1 MSCPVSKICGGC
13 EFIGLTYEEQLK
25 HKQKLVNDLL
35 GSICK
40 VNPIIGAQNPYNYR
54 NKVHAAFSSSKSGIK
69 CGRYQEKTHKIIEN
83 FDCDIEDIG
92 AQKII
97 EDVKLIASKSK
108 IRIYDEVNRTGTLRR
123 ILVRCS
129 KSSGKYML
137 VLVSAVQEFPGKRNF
152 IKAITSK
159 HKEIVT
165 VIFNVNPRG
174 DSMILGD
181 KSYVEY
187 GPGFIYDELC
197 GLKFKISDKSFY
209 QINHD
214 QTEILY
220 GKAIEYASINEG
232 QTVLDC
238 YCGIGTIGM
247 SVAKAEPSSIV
258 TGVELNKAAC
268 SDALTNKKL
277 NDLKNVRIEQGDATE
292 YMVNSSSRG
301 NHFDVI
307 ILDPPRSGTTPEFI
321 KACKKANPSKIVY
334 VSCDPHTLARDLK
347 LFNKEGYKV
356 IEATPVDMFPWTS
369 HVETV
374 VLLSKNSVPSLD
386 V

>member
-13 EFIGLTYEEQLK
+13 EYIDISYEEQLK
-25 HKQKLVNDLL
+25 RKQKLCNDLL
-35 GSICK
+35 SSICK
-40 VNPIIGAQNPYNYR
+40 VNPIIGAEDPYHYR
-54 NKVHAAFSSSKSGIK
+54 NKVHGAFSSSKSGLK
-69 CGRYQEKTHKIIEN
+69 CGRYQEKTHKIIEC

-123 ILVRCS
+123 VLVRCS

-137 VLVSAVQEFPGKRNF
+137 VLVSAVAEFPGKRNF

-165 VIFNVNPRG
+165 VIFNVNSRN

-187 GPGFIYDELC
+187 GPGFLYDELC

-214 QTEILY
+214 QTELLY
-220 GKAIEYASINEG
+220 GKAIEYADIKEG
-232 QTVLDC
+232 QKVLDC

-247 SVAKAEPSSIV
+247 SVAKAVPSSLV

-268 SDALTNKKL
+268 SDATTNKKL
-277 NDLKNVRIEQGDATE
+277 NDLRNVRIEQGDATE
-292 YMVNSSSRG
+292 YMVNSSLRG

-321 KACKKANPSKIVY
+321 EACRKANPNKIVY
-334 VSCDPHTLARDLK
+334 VSCDPNTLARDLK
-347 LFNKEGYKV
+347 IFDKNGYKA
-356 IEATPVDMFPWTS
+356 IEATPVDMFPFTKHCES
-369 HVETV
+369 VC
-374 VLLSKNSVPSLD
+374 LLSKVNTRD
-386 V
+386 